1 MYKLEQLLSESLSEF
16 KTGDI
21 CADSSLNLLNQQRKA
36 LVEAKEHIQSKAYN
50 IVRNNTQKV
59 RNWGDEIANQLSSA
73 DSEEQVNKRLQ
84 EKYDETD
91 TIYAKA
97 VKELE
102 GVIKFENDVLH
113 KFSTKLENSEFAKEL
128 KSAIERKIGEI
139 KMSKQTSSKLH
150 EGAQKA
156 GEAGKWLSE
165 FAKGK
170 NAKSGWDA
178 IFKLGS
184 YSGSDAHQVVLKVG
198 HFFGHKFKP
207 WEAVKTASKIGKFG
221 KILGVGGVLLGVGL
235 QIWEDKQENKA
246 ERQLVSYR
254 SDIRN
259 TFAEAA
265 NVIDL
270 RFDEDT
276 QCWINENISPKISEI
291 DNQIQAIEDE
301 FQIKNRE
308 FQILHSLLEQTRNL
322 IKEIQKAS

>member
-1 MYKLEQLLSESLSEF
+1 MCIR
-16 KTGDI
+16 D
-21 CADSSLNLLNQQRKA
+21 R
-36 LVEAKEHIQSKAYN
+36 
-50 IVRNNTQKV
+50 
-59 RNWGDEIANQLSSA
+59 
-73 DSEEQVNKRLQ
+73 
-84 EKYDETD
+84 
-91 TIYAKA
+91 
-97 VKELE
+97 
-102 GVIKFENDVLH
+102 
-113 KFSTKLENSEFAKEL
+113 
-128 KSAIERKIGEI
+128 
-139 KMSKQTSSKLH
+139 
-150 EGAQKA
+150 
-156 GEAGKWLSE
+156 
-165 FAKGK
+165 
-170 NAKSGWDA
+170 
-178 IFKLGS
+178 
-184 YSGSDAHQVVLKVG
+184 
-198 HFFGHKFKP
+198 
-207 WEAVKTASKIGKFG
+207 VKTASKIGKFG

-322 IKEIQKAS
+322 IKEIQMAS